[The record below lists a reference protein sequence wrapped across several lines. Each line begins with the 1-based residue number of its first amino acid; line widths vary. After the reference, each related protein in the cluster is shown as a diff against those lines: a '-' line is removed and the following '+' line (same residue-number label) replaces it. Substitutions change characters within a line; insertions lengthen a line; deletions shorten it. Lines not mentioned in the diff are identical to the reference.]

1 MTGIAR
7 MLAAMLCAGTMSAAQ
22 AALPHNPD
30 PDWPC
35 MQIKVPELSVA
46 SVWAGPPVSAYLG
59 TWSKDADVADL
70 AGRLVARR
78 IPMQQAQAE
87 IADFVKA
94 SGHDQ
99 QKLLAVFAGVFQLS
113 NQERASVLAG
123 LDRFGKRQ
131 KELAAQIRS
140 ESEAL
145 NGLQASAT
153 EDAQKVSDAQNRLN
167 WDLQVFRN
175 RGDSIHYACDA
186 PGLIEQRLFA
196 VARAIQAALPP
207 SGQ

>member
-1 MTGIAR
+1 MTAVAR
-7 MLAAMLCAGTMSAAQ
+7 ILAAVLCAGTMSAAQ
-22 AALPHNPD
+22 AALPRNPD

-46 SVWAGPPVSAYLG
+46 SVWAGPPITAYLG
-59 TWSKDADVADL
+59 TWSKDADVANL

-78 IPMQQAQAE
+78 LPMKDAQAE
-87 IADFVKA
+87 IADFANA

-99 QKLLAVFAGVFQLS
+99 QKLLALFAGVFQLS

-131 KELAAQIRS
+131 KELAAQIRAES
-140 ESEAL
+140 ESV
-145 NGLQASAT
+145 NDLQASAT
-153 EDAQKVSDAQNRLN
+153 ADAQKVGDAQNRLN

-196 VARAIQAALPP
+196 VARAIQAVLPQ

>member
-1 MTGIAR
+1 MTRLACV
-7 MLAAMLCAGTMSAAQ
+7 LAALLCAGTMAAAQ
-22 AALPHNPD
+22 AALPHNLD

-59 TWSKDADVADL
+59 TWSKDAEVADL

-78 IPMQQAQAE
+78 VPMNEAQAE
-87 IADFVKA
+87 IADFAKTT
-94 SGHDQ
+94 GHDQ
-99 QKLLAVFAGVFQLS
+99 AKLLALFAGVFQLS

-131 KELAAQIRS
+131 KELAAQIRGES
-140 ESEAL
+140 ESL
-145 NGLQASAT
+145 SNLQADAT
-153 EDAQKVSDAQNRLN
+153 TDAQKVGDAQNRLN

-196 VARAIQAALPP
+196 VSRAIQAVLPQ